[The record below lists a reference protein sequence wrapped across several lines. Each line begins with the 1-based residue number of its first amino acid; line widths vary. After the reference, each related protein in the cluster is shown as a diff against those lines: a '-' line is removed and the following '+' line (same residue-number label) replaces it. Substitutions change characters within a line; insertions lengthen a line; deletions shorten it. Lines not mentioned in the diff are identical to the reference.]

1 MAMEKQ
7 SCNLPPPGHV
17 YGLLMLNVLMPIMG
31 SIGDVLVILA
41 IIKTP
46 TLPVMSTY
54 WLASLAIA
62 DLFVTALGQHCTAFP
77 WTCLLVCCYSE
88 ATKVQ
93 LVFNDA
99 TPDFMVLIL
108 DL

>member
-7 SCNLPPPGHV
+7 SCNLLPPGHV
-17 YGLLMLNVLMPIMG
+17 YGLLTLNVLMPIMG
-31 SIGDVLVILA
+31 SIGNVLIILT

-46 TLPVMSTY
+46 TLPLMSTY

-62 DLFVTALGQHCTAFP
+62 DLIVTALGQLCTAFP
-77 WTCLLVCCYSE
+77 WTCLLVCSYSE

-93 LVFNDA
+93 FILNAA
-99 TPDFMVLIL
+99 TPDCMVIIL